1 MSFQLKSLFKKFN
14 NWTNQT
20 TQRRLVTWSVAF
32 WLISIVILSA
42 IFLYVGQNQI
52 LNETRLRN
60 TQFASTISRDVNT
73 QLSNVMGNTRTFSQ
87 HLGVLGPELEAQA
100 GALLGLRLSSIRYRA
115 LYYFDANGTLLINL
129 TDTTANLMAVKTPAE
144 LTSRPVLPAGAE
156 IVNTYKATVEGG
168 TSISEVYYTPLDY
181 IPVIDIGIPV
191 VFASG
196 EKRVVVFEVNLTD
209 IWQKIETT
217 TIGQTGI
224 TYAVSDEGKVIAHPE
239 PTFIGRQMPEE
250 IRPVLDSYE
259 GSIEFVDPFTH
270 QQVMAA
276 YSPVG
281 GQTGWGIVVQQDRG
295 EINAAIMKT
304 GTTVIVV
311 LLVLGISGT
320 ASILLLIGGF
330 TRPIKELT
338 RTTQDIAR
346 TGNLK
351 KTEMSQRSDEVGQLS
366 QAFDQMI
373 DKVKDSQEALK
384 QAQRDK
390 EEVATAE
397 RTRLARDLHDAV
409 SQTLFSASLIAD
421 VLPRLWDKNPDE
433 GHRRLEE
440 IRQLTR
446 GALAEMRTLL
456 FELRPAALAD
466 AELGY
471 LLHQLA
477 ESITSR
483 SRIPVEVH
491 VEGECDLQPEM
502 KVALYRI
509 TQEAL
514 NNIAKHAGASEAKVN
529 VSCKSGEVLLVISD
543 NGKGFD
549 VVSVPPESLG
559 LGIMRER
566 AKGIGAELK
575 IDSKIGVGS
584 EVIVKVRNTTS
595 EVRK

>member
-1 MSFQLKSLFKKFN
+1 MSVQLRSLFNNTN
-14 NWTNQT
+14 NWINRT
-20 TQRRLVTWSVAF
+20 TQRRLVIWSVVF
-32 WLISIVILSA
+32 WLVSIIMLSV

-52 LNETRLRN
+52 LNETRVRN
-60 TQFASTISRDVNT
+60 IQFASTISRDINT
-73 QLSNVMGNTRTFSQ
+73 QISNITGNVRTFTQ
-87 HLGVLGPELEAQA
+87 HLAVLGPDLETQA
-100 GALLGLRLSSIRYRA
+100 GALLGLRLSSTRYRA
-115 LYYFDANGTLLINL
+115 LYYFDAGGTLLVNL

-156 IVNTYKATVEGG
+156 IMNIYTATVKSG
-168 TSISEVYYTPLDY
+168 TSVSDVYYTPLDY
-181 IPVIDIGIPV
+181 VPVIDIGMPV
-191 VFASG
+191 IFASG

-224 TYAVSDEGKVIAHPE
+224 TYAISREGKVIAHPE
-239 PTFIGRQMPEE
+239 PAFIGHQMPEE
-250 IRPVLDSYE
+250 IKPVLDNYE
-259 GSIEFVDPFTH
+259 GSSEFVDPFTR
-270 QQVMAA
+270 QRVIAA

-281 GQTGWGIVVQQDRG
+281 GQTGWGIVVQQNRS

-304 GTTVIVV
+304 GTTVIVA
-311 LLVLGISGT
+311 LLVLGILGT
-320 ASILLLIGGF
+320 ASILFLIGGF

-338 RTTQDIAR
+338 RATIDMAR
-346 TGNLK
+346 TGNLT
-351 KTEMSQRSDEVGQLS
+351 KTQMTQRSDEVGQLS
-366 QAFDQMI
+366 SAFDQMI
-373 DKVKDSQEALK
+373 DKIRDSQEALE

-390 EEVATAE
+390 EEVAAAE

-483 SRIPVEVH
+483 SRIPVQVH

-514 NNIAKHAGASEAKVN
+514 NNIAKHADASEAKVN
-529 VSCKSGEVLLVISD
+529 VSCKSGDMSLIISD

-549 VVSVPPESLG
+549 VAGVHPESLG

-575 IDSKIGVGS
+575 IESKIGVGS
-584 EVIVKVRNTTS
+584 EVIVKLRNTS
-595 EVRK
+595 REV

>member
-1 MSFQLKSLFKKFN
+1 
-14 NWTNQT
+14 
-20 TQRRLVTWSVAF
+20 
-32 WLISIVILSA
+32 
-42 IFLYVGQNQI
+42 
-52 LNETRLRN
+52 
-60 TQFASTISRDVNT
+60 
-73 QLSNVMGNTRTFSQ
+73 
-87 HLGVLGPELEAQA
+87 
-100 GALLGLRLSSIRYRA
+100 
-115 LYYFDANGTLLINL
+115 
-129 TDTTANLMAVKTPAE
+129 
-144 LTSRPVLPAGAE
+144 
-156 IVNTYKATVEGG
+156 
-168 TSISEVYYTPLDY
+168 
-181 IPVIDIGIPV
+181 
-191 VFASG
+191 
-196 EKRVVVFEVNLTD
+196 
-209 IWQKIETT
+209 
-217 TIGQTGI
+217 
-224 TYAVSDEGKVIAHPE
+224 
-239 PTFIGRQMPEE
+239 
-250 IRPVLDSYE
+250 VLDNYE
-259 GSIEFVDPFTH
+259 GSIDFVDPFTH
-270 QQVMAA
+270 QQIIAA

-295 EINAAIMKT
+295 EINASIMKT
-304 GTTVIVV
+304 STTVIVV
-311 LLVLGISGT
+311 LLVLGIFGT
-320 ASILLLIGGF
+320 ASILFLIGGF

-338 RTTQDIAR
+338 RTTKDIAR
-346 TGNLK
+346 TGNLT
-351 KTEMSQRSDEVGQLS
+351 KTQMTQRSDEVGQLS
-366 QAFDQMI
+366 NAFDQMI
-373 DKVKDSQEALK
+373 DKIRDSQEALK

-390 EEVATAE
+390 EEVAAAE

-421 VLPRLWDKNPDE
+421 VLPRIWDKNPDE

-514 NNIAKHAGASEAKVN
+514 NNVAKHAGASGARVN
-529 VSCKSGEVLLVISD
+529 MSCKSGEVLLVISD

-549 VVSVPPESLG
+549 VASVHHESLG

-584 EVIVKVRNTTS
+584 EVRVKVRNTGT
-595 EVRK
+595 EVQK